1 MNINIL
7 EIENIDPDDNDIN
20 GNEQNIFHDNILED
34 NKENLVIITNDFE
47 TLLEDATRGT
57 SSLLDRLLSKNNID
71 NYSYIKSSLKKKMKR
86 DSITGDSKDID
97 AKKIIEN
104 KKSKFRRRYPKNEF
118 SNYLYYN

>member
-71 NYSYIKSSLKKKMKR
+71 NYSYIISSLKKKMKR